1 MKARLLLLF
10 VALILAGAGV
20 VAVLQTASAEPSA
33 VVTPLEQSGLTP
45 LWGENF
51 TGGSI
56 DRMQYTWAKGNRSAL
71 NSYVM
76 PGAVYLGKNGGTIQ
90 VEQEINNFKAYDG
103 EPLASTLE
111 FDILPAVTG
120 KGRVSI
126 RPRRVGDFAHM
137 RIGNPKDKTS
147 ILFSF
152 ISGQGG
158 TVVRYK
164 TRTGPSYGWTHVA
177 LSYRQF
183 MSGTTLYADYVV
195 AINEEVHEFQGPSG
209 VTNPDWATYWATTP
223 GADGWSIEHNSKEL
237 VMGKYIANVRAYS
250 GFLTLSQMQSRLQGR
265 VTPYLAGLADPRQY
279 TGPVKNFQVHKT
291 LSTFGPNAMAYAN
304 QIGSLRIRF
313 DGSLSSAW
321 RQITS
326 YNWTFGDGATG
337 SGRLVNH
344 TYSAPG
350 TYTATLTV
358 SNVSGTDSHTITVN
372 VAP

>member
-1 MKARLLLLF
+1 MNRSPV
-10 VALILAGAGV
+10 VALLIAIFMLALVGNGLPA
-20 VAVLQTASAEPSA
+20 VADTES
-33 VVTPLEQSGLTP
+33 VVTPLEASGLTP
-45 LWGENF
+45 IWRESF

-71 NSYVM
+71 DSYVM
-76 PGAVYLGKNGGTIQ
+76 PGTVYLGKNGGTLQ

-103 EPLASTLE
+103 EPLPSTLE

-120 KGRVSI
+120 KGRVSL

-137 RIGNPKDKTS
+137 RIGSRRDKTS

-152 ISGQGG
+152 ISDQGG
-158 TVVRYK
+158 TVVKYK
-164 TRTGPSYGWTHVA
+164 TPTGPSYGWAHVA

-183 MSGTTLYADYVV
+183 MSGTTLYAHYVV

-209 VTNPDWATYWATTP
+209 VTNPDWATYWATTS
-223 GADGWSIEHNSKEL
+223 GADGWSIEHNSTD
-237 VMGKYIANVRAYS
+237 VIMGKYLANVRAYA
-250 GFLTLSQMQSRLQGR
+250 GFVPLSQMQSRLQGR

-279 TGPVKNFQVHKT
+279 NGPVKRFQVHKM
-291 LSTFGPNAMAYAN
+291 LSTFGPNAMAYADPA
-304 QIGSLRIRF
+304 GPLSVRF

-321 RQITS
+321 RQISS
-326 YNWTFGDGATG
+326 YNWTFGDGTTG

-358 SNVSGTDSHTITVN
+358 SNVSGTDLHTIVVG